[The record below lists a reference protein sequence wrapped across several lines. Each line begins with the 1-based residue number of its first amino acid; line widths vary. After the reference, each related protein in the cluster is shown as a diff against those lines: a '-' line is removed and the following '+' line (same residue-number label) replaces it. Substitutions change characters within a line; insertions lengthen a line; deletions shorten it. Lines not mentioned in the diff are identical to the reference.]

1 MINILI
7 LGNGAREKTIA
18 EKLQK
23 ENTNISFFSENN
35 FKKIKN
41 ICQEKNIDLL
51 IPSSETY
58 LCSGIKD
65 KIHILFKNIKIYGP
79 NKYQAKIEGSKYF
92 SKKIMNELNIPT
104 AEFAYFKNYND
115 IHKYINNFYGKMRNE
130 EIVIKYSG
138 LAKGKGVYLPTNHA
152 EAILAINE
160 LHQNNINNYEGII
173 VEQKLTGT
181 EVSVLAFCNGYEA
194 YLMPQAQDYK
204 RIYDNDKGPNTGGM
218 GAICPVNV
226 LNETELKDVKKFM
239 DSIVKKLDYNGVL
252 YAGIMKTNDGIYF
265 LEFNCRFGD
274 PETQV
279 ILNLLKSDLYTIMC
293 DSIECKS
300 LKIDWDSKCAATVVL
315 SHNDYPY
322 SKLTKPVQIKMIDN
336 LDDTV
341 KIYKSNVINKKNK
354 EYTTGGRVLSMVSID
369 NSIKKALEN
378 IYNNIYKINY
388 DGVFYRRDIGSNY
401 KSNKTINKKPNIA
414 VLASGKATSI
424 DGLFYDNK
432 TSNYIK
438 LFISDKTNPL
448 LLEKANSKNIPY
460 IHLPYKDKKY
470 KQKYYETIVDLL
482 RYFNID
488 MVILSGYMRIVPD
501 ILYNE
506 FYTIN
511 IHPSLLPKYQ
521 KLKGDDIHKLILKNN
536 DKFIGCTLH
545 EVTKDV
551 DGGRILLQKQS
562 ILDKRLFDITL
573 TSNYYHVKNQIQTL
587 EKHCIYKFIINYCKD
602 KTTYDIDIEEGNNFV
617 SDLKKQNLIK
627 NEFCSS
633 YIHKGIQFG
642 ASADG
647 CGTKLDMANIYN
659 FLEQIGIDLVA
670 MNVNDLIAGGCK
682 PLFFMDYIAIDK
694 MDRNKCNKII
704 KGIID
709 GCKMCDCKLI
719 GGETAEMK
727 GIYLKN
733 KLDLAGFAIGEKIYD
748 LPKKELINTN
758 CYLYGLKSS
767 GIHSNGYTLVKK
779 LWEECNT
786 YKPKIEDILTP
797 TKIYYELLDFYE
809 KYKDNILA
817 VAHITGGGFHDN
829 IIRILPENLYFE
841 LYDWEFS
848 DIFNWIKYESKLS
861 KKEMLGIF
869 NCGYGMVVITN
880 KEIDMGDIIGKI
892 INA

>member
-488 MVILSGYMRIVPD
+488 MVILSG
-501 ILYNE
+501 
-506 FYTIN
+506 
-511 IHPSLLPKYQ
+511 
-521 KLKGDDIHKLILKNN
+521 
-536 DKFIGCTLH
+536 
-545 EVTKDV
+545 
-551 DGGRILLQKQS
+551 
-562 ILDKRLFDITL
+562 
-573 TSNYYHVKNQIQTL
+573 
-587 EKHCIYKFIINYCKD
+587 
-602 KTTYDIDIEEGNNFV
+602 
-617 SDLKKQNLIK
+617 
-627 NEFCSS
+627 
-633 YIHKGIQFG
+633 
-642 ASADG
+642 
-647 CGTKLDMANIYN
+647 
-659 FLEQIGIDLVA
+659 
-670 MNVNDLIAGGCK
+670 
-682 PLFFMDYIAIDK
+682 
-694 MDRNKCNKII
+694 
-704 KGIID
+704 
-709 GCKMCDCKLI
+709 
-719 GGETAEMK
+719 
-727 GIYLKN
+727 
-733 KLDLAGFAIGEKIYD
+733 
-748 LPKKELINTN
+748 
-758 CYLYGLKSS
+758 
-767 GIHSNGYTLVKK
+767 
-779 LWEECNT
+779 
-786 YKPKIEDILTP
+786 
-797 TKIYYELLDFYE
+797 
-809 KYKDNILA
+809 
-817 VAHITGGGFHDN
+817 
-829 IIRILPENLYFE
+829 
-841 LYDWEFS
+841 
-848 DIFNWIKYESKLS
+848 
-861 KKEMLGIF
+861 
-869 NCGYGMVVITN
+869 
-880 KEIDMGDIIGKI
+880 
-892 INA
+892 